1 SYRCV
6 THTMCVCVCVCV
18 CAVELPPDDDG
29 MEACSGTL
37 VWEHCDPQTSRADTS
52 HCTIHRFSCQR
63 GNTHT
68 HTHKHTH
75 THTHTHTYTYTV
87 KRTHMQ
93 THRSRLI

>member
-1 SYRCV
+1 MTLMCV
-6 THTMCVCVCVCV
+6 TYACFLCVCVCV

-37 VWEHCDPQTSRADTS
+37 VWEHCDPQTSRADPS

-68 HTHKHTH
+68 HTLRAGLIEPRKD
-75 THTHTHTYTYTV
+75 
-87 KRTHMQ
+87 RG
-93 THRSRLI
+93 RLNSILKNTLKYG